1 MNFLLNKI
9 YKYYHNTRSD
19 NFSLIHFIHELI
31 FSNKFITEY
40 IFNLKINIK
49 LNAREKNIHKFDLTT
64 YLLKKTLNLYLKNNS
79 IKKILEIGTGSYAIL
94 SIYCVK
100 KFGIETHAI
109 DINENKI
116 KTSLLTINYN
126 NVISYTY

>member
-64 YLLKKTLNLYLKNNS
+64 YLLKKTKHESNS
-79 IKKILEIGTGSYAIL
+79 NKDIHKQ
-94 SIYCVK
+94 IYM
-100 KFGIETHAI
+100 
-109 DINENKI
+109 
-116 KTSLLTINYN
+116 
-126 NVISYTY
+126 